1 MTSPDAD
8 GPADADGPVPRPP
21 FSRTE
26 AIALQRALAEQVERE
41 TRLGPVGLIAGVDCA
56 APRFGTRIRAA
67 IVLLRWPD
75 LELVEQ
81 HRAEVATPLPYIP
94 GLLSFRE
101 LPAILEAWRQLTV
114 TPDLTM
120 VDGQGIAH
128 PRRLGIAAHLGVL
141 LGLPTIGVAK
151 SLLVGQPRGVHPGPD
166 PGDRLDLYDRDERIA
181 TLVRTRRGARPLVVS
196 TGHRVSLDDATA
208 WVERCVRGFRLPEP
222 TRRAHMLASMPERA
236 ISPEG

>member
-1 MTSPDAD
+1 MTFRDD
-8 GPADADGPVPRPP
+8 EGPVDQPT
-21 FSRTE
+21 FSRTQ
-26 AIALQRALAEQVERE
+26 AVALQRVLAEQVERE
-41 TRLGPVGLIAGVDCA
+41 TRLARVRAIAGVDCA

-67 IVLLRWPD
+67 IVLLRWPE
-75 LELVEQ
+75 LELLEQ

-101 LPAILEAWRQLTV
+101 LPAILEAWKHLTV
-114 TPDLTM
+114 TPDLVM

-141 LGLPTIGVAK
+141 LGLPAIGVAK
-151 SLLVGQPRGVHPGPD
+151 SVLVGQPRDRQPGPE
-166 PGDRLDLYDRDERIA
+166 PGDRLDLYDREERIA

-208 WVERCVRGFRLPEP
+208 WVERCLRGYRLPEP
-222 TRRAHMLASMPERA
+222 TRQAHILASQLERA
-236 ISPEG
+236 GAC